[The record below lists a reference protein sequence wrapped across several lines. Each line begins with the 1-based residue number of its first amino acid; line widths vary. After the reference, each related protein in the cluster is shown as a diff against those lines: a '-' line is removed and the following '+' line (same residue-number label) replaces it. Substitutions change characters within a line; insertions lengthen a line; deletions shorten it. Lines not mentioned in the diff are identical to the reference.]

1 MDVVANSSLVEVSP
15 LKKRKRL
22 DLGALTL
29 SEKQCV
35 INMYKQMLSGKAK
48 VKMCEI
54 VPKIMKAV
62 GKILNNVRFV
72 THLF

>member
-1 MDVVANSSLVEVSP
+1 MEVSP

-22 DLGALTL
+22 DLGALAL

-62 GKILNNVRFV
+62 GMI
-72 THLF
+72 